1 MRILIVEDD
10 NYKSTAINGWLG
22 KEYPS
27 AHVDIA
33 ASYRDGCLSALTGKY
48 DLLILDM
55 SLPARINKAGGSGD
69 TIVNGGEL
77 IIRELLDEQVN
88 FHAVILTQYETFNG
102 ETIEIID
109 QRLRQLCGD
118 KFRGCISY
126 NSQDDSWKT
135 NLKIVI
141 DHVESIDCCRHT
153 TENS

>member
-10 NYKSTAINGWLG
+10 NYKSTAINGWLRE
-22 KEYPS
+22 KYKS
-27 AHVDIA
+27 SHVDVA
-33 ASYRDGCLSALTGKY
+33 TSYRDGCLSALTGEY

-55 SLPARINKAGGSGD
+55 SLPARVDKTGSTGD

-88 FHAVILTQYETFNG
+88 FLAIILTQYETFNG

-118 KFRGCISY
+118 KFRGCVSY
-126 NSQDDSWKT
+126 NSQDDSWKN
-135 NLKIVI
+135 NLKTVI
-141 DHVESIDCCRHT
+141 DNVESIDC
-153 TENS
+153 